1 MPLQTT
7 RSTRPPRSSTS
18 PPITTRPTM
27 SSRGIWH
34 LRVLRGGAPLLPFS
48 RDCSTC
54 EEPWTIQGPWW
65 QTLLRVLDVTSVRM
79 ILPNKKGL
87 EGRLNLLL
95 EDCTLL
101 IGVHVFERVP

>member
-7 RSTRPPRSSTS
+7 RNTKPPTSTS
-18 PPITTRPTM
+18 PPITTRLRI
-27 SSRGIWH
+27 SSRGIRY
-34 LRVLRGGAPLLPFS
+34 LRVLGAVHHPYPAPVTRS
-48 RDCSTC
+48 RTC
-54 EEPWTIQGPWW
+54 EEKWTIPGPWE
-65 QTLLRVLDVTSVRM
+65 QTLLSVLDVTSVRM

-95 EDCTLL
+95 EGRTLL